1 MENEKTIFSFRF
13 IREKILDVIH
23 RDLCTHAYYTAQH
36 MRRNFVF
43 SFISLNFRCFFFSS
57 FLSFLKKYDG
67 FKVNSLLF
75 YLYV

>member
-23 RDLCTHAYYTAQH
+23 LDLCTHAYYTDQH

-43 SFISLNFRCFFFSS
+43 SFISLNFRYFFFK
-57 FLSFLKKYDG
+57 LSFISKKKYDG
-67 FKVNSLLF
+67 FKVDPLLL
-75 YLYV
+75 YL